1 MSGGGAAVVE
11 TRVSVREDLLSLLS
25 GALAISSPVAVLV
38 AVVTL
43 WGLRVGGW
51 VGEISPKLIF
61 YLSLFVY
68 FTRYEEIR
76 YFLYRK
82 T

>member
-1 MSGGGAAVVE
+1 MSVTGAVRGGGGGGRGMSGGGAAVVE

-43 WGLRVGGW
+43 
-51 VGEISPKLIF
+51 
-61 YLSLFVY
+61 
-68 FTRYEEIR
+68 
-76 YFLYRK
+76 
-82 T
+82 